1 MDGFL
6 SARYFETLFQ
16 TDMRIKMLSQIR
28 LYPTVGFL
36 ATATIVNFIYMEK
49 QMNKLALVWIFNLA
63 TEVIV
68 YLFILFKLQVSFQNI

>member
-1 MDGFL
+1 LDGLL

-16 TDMRIKMLSQIR
+16 TDKRIKMLSQIQ

-36 ATATIVNFIYMEK
+36 ATATIVNFIFMEK
-49 QMNKLALVWIFNLA
+49 QMNKLALVWIFNLT

-68 YLFILFKLQVSFQNI
+68 YLFILFKLLVSFQNI